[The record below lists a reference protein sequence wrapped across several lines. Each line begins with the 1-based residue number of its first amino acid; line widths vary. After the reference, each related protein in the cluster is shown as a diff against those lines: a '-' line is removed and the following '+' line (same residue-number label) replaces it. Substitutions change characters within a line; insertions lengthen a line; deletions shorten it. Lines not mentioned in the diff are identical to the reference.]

1 MHVAK
6 ATCAFCFPTSATQTS
21 STHATATIGNKS
33 SSFRCTMANGLLASA
48 ANLFSASASCY
59 CSVLGAGCML
69 CVDKTHQ
76 IAVFDGSRLPSDL
89 PQLTLTLTLT
99 LALALWGS
107 RMGPPM
113 VPVSLEQVRCRFR
126 APGSAG
132 VIWEVRW
139 RIIIPCFQN
148 RRGRFP
154 RRFHHVGTME

>member
-1 MHVAK
+1 
-6 ATCAFCFPTSATQTS
+6 
-21 STHATATIGNKS
+21 
-33 SSFRCTMANGLLASA
+33 
-48 ANLFSASASCY
+48 
-59 CSVLGAGCML
+59 ML

-89 PQLTLTLTLT
+89 PQLTLTLT

-154 RRFHHVGTME
+154 RRFHHVGTMEQTGVTDHAVVEQFLITGSRLPISELVIIKLQTNGPSANGGSWNLRAHLDGNSFLGLDIEN